1 MLETETFADFDDL
14 GDPEHDAPHA
24 SDIKACDELL
34 ARLREHHSPN
44 GRPDHYARPATPPPI
59 KLVAATPRP
68 QGDPGRAVALAA
80 RSLSKTHRRIAAVI
94 FAEILQ
100 TGSCALLLD
109 EIAAKAEC
117 SRGSVRGALRE
128 AEKLN
133 LIRVQERRSV
143 MAPNLPHVITLWT
156 QHVRD
161 CNSFGLVGVG

>member
-14 GDPEHDAPHA
+14 ADPEHDAPHA

-34 ARLREHHSPN
+34 ARLREHHRPN
-44 GRPDHYARPATPPPI
+44 GRSARPATPAPI

-68 QGDPGRAVALAA
+68 QGAPGRAVALTA

-143 MAPNLPHVITLWT
+143 MAPNLPHVITLGT

>member
-24 SDIKACDELL
+24 SDIKACDALL

-44 GRPDHYARPATPPPI
+44 GRAARPATPPPI

-68 QGDPGRAVALAA
+68 QGDPNRAVALTA
-80 RSLSKTHRRIAAVI
+80 RNLSKTHRRIAAVI

-143 MAPNLPHVITLWT
+143 TAPNLPHVITLGT